1 MLILKMKFISTTH
14 LGKPINKIRKDL
26 ITTNMNEKDKKKE
39 ASESLKNKDVNPSW
53 LVNAV
58 TGPPKKSPKTI
69 WIVK

>member
-1 MLILKMKFISTTH
+1 
-14 LGKPINKIRKDL
+14 
-26 ITTNMNEKDKKKE
+26 MNEKDKKKE

>member
-1 MLILKMKFISTTH
+1 MK
-14 LGKPINKIRKDL
+14 
-26 ITTNMNEKDKKKE
+26 EKDEKKE
-39 ASESLKNKDVNPSW
+39 ASEALENKDENISW